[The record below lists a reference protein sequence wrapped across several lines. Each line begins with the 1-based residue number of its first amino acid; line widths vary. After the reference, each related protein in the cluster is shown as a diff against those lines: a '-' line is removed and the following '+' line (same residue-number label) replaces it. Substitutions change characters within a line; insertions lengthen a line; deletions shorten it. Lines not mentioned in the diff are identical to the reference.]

1 MASFFPFASSSIW
14 WISANTAEFERN
26 RFYVIVVC
34 YLNLHIVT
42 WQYSNVVSPYPV
54 TLTFG
59 TRIILIPVSICA
71 TFRTSV
77 ILNLLE
83 FNFIWIISQNN
94 SSKVYFTLLSILVL
108 LFVVFVNQV
117 RLSGTSNISGFIIK
131 AVTVICSRDAVER
144 INNARGK
151 FYCKKL
157 ETIKVE
163 KEKRFSYVTIL
174 CYCTIYI
181 LDTGLY

>member
-1 MASFFPFASSSIW
+1 M
-14 WISANTAEFERN
+14 
-26 RFYVIVVC
+26 
-34 YLNLHIVT
+34 
-42 WQYSNVVSPYPV
+42 SPYPV

-83 FNFIWIISQNN
+83 FNFIRIISQNN
-94 SSKVYFTLLSILVL
+94 SSKVYFTLLSILVF
-108 LFVVFVNQV
+108 LFVVFVHQV

-163 KEKRFSYVTIL
+163 KEKRFSYATIL
-174 CYCTIYI
+174 CYCTIHI

>member
-1 MASFFPFASSSIW
+1 M
-14 WISANTAEFERN
+14 R
-26 RFYVIVVC
+26 
-34 YLNLHIVT
+34 YLK
-42 WQYSNVVSPYPV
+42 
-54 TLTFG
+54 G
-59 TRIILIPVSICA
+59 A
-71 TFRTSV
+71 TFKTSV
-77 ILNLLE
+77 ILNLFE

-94 SSKVYFTLLSILVL
+94 SSKVYFTLLSILVF

-131 AVTVICSRDAVER
+131 AITVICSRDAVER